1 MPNSYVIDIRHY
13 LDEKGGLAKMPD
25 PAKRLAVY
33 FGSIVAWVSRCPE
46 PEAALTNVVCRRS
59 RARPPCYGEVYARLT
74 AGDAILFR
82 CSACGEE
89 GTISGW
95 RETRWDWSAG

>member
-1 MPNSYVIDIRHY
+1 MPNSYVIDLTHY
-13 LDEKGGLAKMPD
+13 LDEKGDLAEMPD

-33 FGSIVAWVSRCPE
+33 FGSIVSWVSGFHGSE
-46 PEAALTNVVCRRS
+46 GELTNVVCRRS
-59 RARPPCYGEVYARLT
+59 RSRPPCYGEVYARRT

-82 CSACGEE
+82 CSECGEE

-95 RETRWDWSAG
+95 RGTRWDRSG